1 MTNMSKIAV
10 IDDVVSSGIDSELQE
25 NLLDLFVHAMKAI
38 SATLAR
44 EAKFDTSDFAT
55 ANQRGCEAFQL
66 QLCRLSTDDRAV
78 WRGEITKGDQHLT
91 VIGHLE

>member
-1 MTNMSKIAV
+1 MTNMSKMAV
-10 IDDVVSSGIDSELQE
+10 IDDVVSSGIDSALQE
-25 NLLDLFVHAMKAI
+25 NLLDFFVHAMKAI

-66 QLCRLSTDDRAV
+66 RLCRLSTDDRAV